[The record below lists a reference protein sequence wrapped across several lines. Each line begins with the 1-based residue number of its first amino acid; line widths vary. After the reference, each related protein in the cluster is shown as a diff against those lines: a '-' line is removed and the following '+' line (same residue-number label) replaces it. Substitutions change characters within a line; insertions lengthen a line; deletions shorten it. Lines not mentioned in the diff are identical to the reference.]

1 LTIDQRNNLLVAKRQ
16 AETLTLDQRQE
27 LIALSD
33 AIVAVNVQRIEYVVE
48 SARLRNTT
56 VAAVMQA
63 LGL

>member
-1 LTIDQRNNLLVAKRQ
+1 LLVAKRQ
-16 AETLTLDQRQE
+16 AETLTLDQQQE

-33 AIVAVNVQRIEYVVE
+33 AIETANVQRIEYVVE